1 MLSQRLKMMKR
12 EQEEEQEM
20 SYMAR
25 IRAVCVYCGSSNLV
39 DPNFKT
45 IAQETGKLIA
55 RAGRTL
61 VFGGGRVGLM
71 GETSNA
77 ALEAGGYVVGIIP
90 EHIRVFEKEHEG
102 LQELI
107 VVDSM
112 HTRKQL
118 MVSRSDAF
126 VILPGGLGTLDE
138 FFEILTWKQLG
149 LHDRPIVIL
158 NAYGYWDKLV
168 DLLRHMEETKFARD
182 VIGRLVTVVERVED
196 LDAAL
201 QLSVP
206 VA

>member
-1 MLSQRLKMMKR
+1 
-12 EQEEEQEM
+12 M
-20 SYMAR
+20 SFIGR

-39 DPNFKT
+39 DPRFKT
-45 IAQETGKLIA
+45 IAQETGRLIA
-55 RAGRTL
+55 RSGRTL

-90 EHIRVFEKEHEG
+90 EHIRAFEKEHEG

-126 VILPGGLGTLDE
+126 VILPGGLGTMDE
-138 FFEILTWKQLG
+138 FFEILTWRQLG
-149 LHDRPIVIL
+149 LHDRPIVVV
-158 NAYGYWDKLV
+158 NAEGYWDKLIE
-168 DLLRHMEETKFARD
+168 LIRHMEETKFARD
-182 VIGRLVTVVERVED
+182 VVGRLVTVVPSVE
-196 LDAAL
+196 AL
-201 QLSVP
+201 ETALGLTAP
-206 VA
+206 IPA